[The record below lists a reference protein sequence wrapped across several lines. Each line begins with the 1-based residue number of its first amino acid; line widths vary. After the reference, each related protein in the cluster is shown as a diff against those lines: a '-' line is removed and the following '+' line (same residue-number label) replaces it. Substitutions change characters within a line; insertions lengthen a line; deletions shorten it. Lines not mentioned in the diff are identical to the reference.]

1 MLETDENWAN
11 QVLTETLSGNT
22 QDQFYPKIEPT
33 CDLKKEAEDNKDFG
47 FGVDLGRG

>member
-22 QDQFYPKIEPT
+22 QDQFYPKIEPKY
-33 CDLKKEAEDNKDFG
+33 DLKKEVEDNKDYG
-47 FGVDLGRG
+47 FGVDLGKG